1 MKIFDNFI
9 KYFSNQNLVLTVL
22 VTVISNYV
30 YELVTSLINYIILPF
45 IYKEKDNM
53 TNDNQNSNP
62 NDYVMKINGI
72 TLKTGN
78 FLRSLIK
85 FVLLMIIIFIFT
97 SIF

>member
-53 TNDNQNSNP
+53 TNDNQNNNP
-62 NDYVMKINGI
+62 NDYVMKINGV

-85 FVLLMIIIFIFT
+85 FILLMIIIFVFT

>member
-53 TNDNQNSNP
+53 SNDNQNNNP
-62 NDYVMKINGI
+62 NDYVMKINGV

-85 FVLLMIIIFIFT
+85 FILLMIIIFVFT

>member
-62 NDYVMKINGI
+62 NDYVMKINGV

-85 FVLLMIIIFIFT
+85 FVLLMIIIFVFT

>member
-62 NDYVMKINGI
+62 NDYVMKINGV